1 MKFAYIPK
9 NDMLIHGPDQPVRKR
24 ETGRGEGPDYSR
36 LESSQPRDSQDHVLV
51 LEFGE
56 SVRGQKADNP

>member
-1 MKFAYIPK
+1 
-9 NDMLIHGPDQPVRKR
+9 MLIHGPDQPVRKR

-36 LESSQPRDSQDHVLV
+36 LESSQPRDLQDHVLV